1 MLEDIYQAYKKQ
13 PALEHLYADESIQQQ
28 LKDILPGTRKV
39 VGNAIQNGFAIPAL
53 ASALT
58 YFDSLRTANSALN
71 LTQAQRDFF
80 GAHTFERTD
89 EEGIFHADWNSNN
102 L

>member
-1 MLEDIYQAYKKQ
+1 MLEDIHEAYIKQ
-13 PALEHLYADESIQQQ
+13 PDLAHLYADAGIQNK
-28 LKDILPGTRKV
+28 LKEIVPGTRKV
-39 VGNAIQNGFAIPAL
+39 IGNAIQNGFALPAF

-58 YFDSLRTANSALN
+58 YYDSLRTANSPLN

-89 EEGIFHADWNSNN
+89 EPGIFHADWNSNN
-102 L
+102 S

>member
-1 MLEDIYQAYKKQ
+1 M
-13 PALEHLYADESIQQQ
+13 
-28 LKDILPGTRKV
+28 V
-39 VGNAIQNGFAIPAL
+39 VTAINHGIAVPCF

-58 YFDSLRTANSALN
+58 YYDSLRTANSPLN

-89 EEGIFHADWNSNN
+89 SEGIFHADWNSNN
-102 L
+102 S